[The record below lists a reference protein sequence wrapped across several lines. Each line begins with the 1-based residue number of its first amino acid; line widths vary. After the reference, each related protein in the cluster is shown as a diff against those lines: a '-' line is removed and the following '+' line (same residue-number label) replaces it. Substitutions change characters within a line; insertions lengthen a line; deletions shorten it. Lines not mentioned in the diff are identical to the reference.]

1 MRFSDEENEALRD
14 ILVQNTWI
22 QDSSVFVVLQNLWFC
37 ILCST
42 SVGINVRG
50 HGEGSQQ

>member
-1 MRFSDEENEALRD
+1 MCFSDEENEALRA

-22 QDSSVFVVLQNLWFC
+22 QASSVFVVLQSLWFS
-37 ILCST
+37 ILCIT
-42 SVGINVRG
+42 SVGITVRG